1 MVEKKTIA
9 YPGIEGSF
17 SFLAASEVFPTSTL
31 TGYTTFSETL
41 LSIKEKHSDYAILP
55 VENSEAGR
63 VADLHILLPDSGLYI
78 TGEHYKRVEHH
89 LVGINDSNLKTIKT
103 VYSHPQ
109 ALAQCSKF
117 IENLGAV
124 PVKAANTAIAAR
136 EISENK
142 DITVAAIA
150 SEAAAKKYNLKLL
163 QKNIENSNTNTTRFL
178 IISPQMEIPSYN
190 AHEKTIVSLM
200 IHLKNEPASLYN
212 ALGAFADNNI
222 NLTRIE
228 SYIRIG
234 NSDSAKFMI
243 DIESHIES
251 EQFKSTANLLKSK
264 TKQMKILGVYKA
276 SPYRNGRSTPSKAKS
291 L

>member
-1 MVEKKTIA
+1 MVGKKVIA

-17 SFLAASEVFPTSTL
+17 SFLAASEVFPDSEL
-31 TGYTTFSETL
+31 IGYPTFSETL
-41 LSIKEKHSDYAILP
+41 LSIKEKRSDYAILP

-63 VADLHILLPDSGLYI
+63 VADLHVLLPNSELFI

-89 LVGINDSNLKTIKT
+89 LVGIKGSDLKTIKT

-117 IENLGAV
+117 IESLGIV

-136 EISENK
+136 EISNNK
-142 DITVAAIA
+142 DITAAAIA
-150 SEAAAKKYNLKLL
+150 SETAAKTYNLELL

-178 IISPQMEIPSYN
+178 IISSQMEIPPYN
-190 AHEKTIVSLM
+190 DREKTIVSMM
-200 IHLKNEPASLYN
+200 IHLKNEPASLYH
-212 ALGAFADNNI
+212 ALGAFADNDI

-228 SYIRIG
+228 SYIKIG
-234 NSDSAKFMI
+234 NFDSAKFMI

-251 EQFKSTANLLKSK
+251 EKFKSTAAILQSK
-264 TKQMKILGVYKA
+264 TKQMKILGVYRA
-276 SPYRNGRSTPSKAKS
+276 SPYRNGEVTPSEVKS
-291 L
+291 S